1 MELKNKQKIVLP
13 ALRGVIGDWVYYTS
27 LMSPKT
33 ISAWIKSAK
42 DIREA
47 ESLNEVLQRDLNDRK
62 FQISKYL
69 LEDPNRFFNS
79 IIVGVYDGLPDWI
92 EFDISKKV
100 EEIGANH
107 DESINE
113 SMGLLIFNG
122 DENMFAIDGQHRVAG
137 ISIAI
142 EEDLK
147 KEEKG
152 RVLKDDI
159 FSVIFLAHID
169 DVLGRKRTRKLFSD
183 INKNAKPVAKSD
195 KIIIDEEDINAIVT
209 RRIYAEYQYFENGK
223 TIDISSKSNIDKI
236 DKEHFTNIDNL
247 YRVCTILKNLYKK
260 KKNSVDWDEEN
271 IQTLKQVNIDFYD
284 FIINNIKEYSDF
296 FISKQNGLEFY
307 RENNKYLLF
316 RPIGIVLL
324 ARLYAYFYKK
334 EKLDLVKLKI
344 NKINFVFPE
353 SPLNRILWNKGKME
367 AKSINQNFAFDL
379 ILFVLNEYDTTKIEA
394 LQERYR
400 DLIINETA
408 ILQKRI
414 E

>member
-33 ISAWIKSAK
+33 ISTWIKSAK

-79 IIVGVYDGLPDWI
+79 IIVGVYDGLPDWL

-334 EKLDLVKLKI
+334 EKLDLLKLKI

-379 ILFVLNEYDTTKIEA
+379 ILYVLNEYDTSKIEV

-400 DLIINETA
+400 DLIKNETA
-408 ILQKRI
+408 ILPKRI

>member
-284 FIINNIKEYSDF
+284 FI
-296 FISKQNGLEFY
+296 
-307 RENNKYLLF
+307 
-316 RPIGIVLL
+316 V
-324 ARLYAYFYKK
+324 
-334 EKLDLVKLKI
+334 
-344 NKINFVFPE
+344 
-353 SPLNRILWNKGKME
+353 
-367 AKSINQNFAFDL
+367 
-379 ILFVLNEYDTTKIEA
+379 
-394 LQERYR
+394 
-400 DLIINETA
+400 
-408 ILQKRI
+408 
-414 E
+414 